1 MGTEREA
8 AHTKL
13 LDAFYTRHPVL
24 VTAVYTC
31 FVENTREPQL
41 NADHI
46 LSVVELIEQRPV
58 LAEVWWYVAAPAP
71 AAAAARRPLFFSPS
85 VRVACG

>member
-58 LAEVWWYVAAPAP
+58 LAEVWWYVAAPA
-71 AAAAARRPLFFSPS
+71 AARCPLFFH
-85 VRVACG
+85 RRCG